1 MIGRR
6 RKWLWPTSG
15 SLVDLPYEAPE
26 QSQTITE
33 QKEERKNASQVKRC
47 RPGVEPANV
56 ADDLLDAR
64 EETPRLRHV
73 TELPV
78 MGFDAEFRSGSG
90 VAVMIGSNLTE
101 AGPVLMPAACAPW
114 QAEQWALNFASPAC
128 NSAGTVPP
136 PAAGF
141 G

>member
-1 MIGRR
+1 MRR
-6 RKWLWPTSG
+6 RLRDAGLALK
-15 SLVDLPYEAPE
+15 
-26 QSQTITE
+26 
-33 QKEERKNASQVKRC
+33 
-47 RPGVEPANV
+47 PANV
-56 ADDLLDAR
+56 ADDLLDVR
-64 EETPRLRHV
+64 RRDPLDLRHV

-78 MGFDAEFRSGSG
+78 MGFDAEFRSAQKSG
-90 VAVMIGSNLTE
+90 VAVMIGLIDLVDQG
-101 AGPVLMPAACAPW
+101 GPCWVPAACGPW